1 MDPFVRHLLW
11 IAAVFQLSDSM
22 GKTKNSNKKRHIFR
36 HVWFPHG
43 LRDHDAGNHD
53 NDDDDDDDQAQ
64 SGLKY
69 WNVSA
74 WEPLKESIV
83 SRHRAYCYFT
93 HFTSSSSSPSPSLIW
108 WKAAE

>member
-1 MDPFVRHLLW
+1 MAESVYGLD
-11 IAAVFQLSDSM
+11 D
-22 GKTKNSNKKRHIFR
+22 
-36 HVWFPHG
+36 HG
-43 LRDHDAGNHD
+43 DGDGGNVD
-53 NDDDDDDDQAQ
+53 NDDDDDGVQ

-93 HFTSSSSSPSPSLIW
+93 HLASSSSSPSPSLIW

>member
-22 GKTKNSNKKRHIFR
+22 GKNSNKKRHIFR

-53 NDDDDDDDQAQ
+53 NDDNDDDNDKAQ

-108 WKAAE
+108 WKAAKA